1 MTKKS
6 NVYSFG
12 AILLVIMSGRPVLDI
27 NRPKREELQL
37 VEWAK
42 PYLSSNCLIS
52 QVMDARI
59 EGEYRVHEVKIAA
72 KIVMQCVTDDPNLR
86 PTMDDVLSA
95 LEHLKHSSDEGSSR
109 SYNYGVSN

>member
-12 AILLVIMSGRPVLDI
+12 AILLVIMSGRPVVDE
-27 NRPKREELQL
+27 NRPKPEELNL
-37 VEWAK
+37 IKWAK
-42 PYLSSNCLIS
+42 AYLLSNRLIS

-59 EGEYRVHEVKIAA
+59 KGRYPVHEVKIAA
-72 KIVMQCVTDDPNLR
+72 KIVMQCVTDDPKLR